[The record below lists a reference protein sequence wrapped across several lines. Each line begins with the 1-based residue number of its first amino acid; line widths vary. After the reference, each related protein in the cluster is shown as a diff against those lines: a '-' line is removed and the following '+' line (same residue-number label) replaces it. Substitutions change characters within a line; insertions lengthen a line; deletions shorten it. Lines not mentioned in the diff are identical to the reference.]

1 MKMKIPSLQNKEA
14 GKKELEVKLER
25 IDDIPLL
32 IGVMVLVG
40 YQRIIDKDK
49 EELKAK
55 GYEIERQQSI
65 DA

>member
-1 MKMKIPSLQNKEA
+1 MKIPSLQNKEA